1 MPHNKDETMEHN
13 IIAHHTEL
21 APHEDGCNAWYGY
34 EITNTCEE
42 HERPDTFGWVAKVMH
57 YRTIKWHVS
66 HNRPVANR
74 PSSVIDMTQF
84 VGGDGP
90 GHTTLKSA
98 IDALLRMTDMSNAGK
113 YKIKYQR

>member
-1 MPHNKDETMEHN
+1 MEHN
-13 IIAHHTEL
+13 IIAYHTEL
-21 APHEDGCNAWYGY
+21 APHEDGCSAWYGY
-34 EITNTCEE
+34 EIENTDG
-42 HERPDTFGWVAKVMH
+42 DTFGWVAKVMH

-84 VGGDGP
+84 VGGDGS

-98 IDALLRMTDMSNAGK
+98 ITSLLRMTDISNADK